1 MQLKSKQMNFY
12 NFSVKDI
19 KGHDFDLATLKGKK
33 VLVVN
38 TASECGLTPQ
48 FQQLEDLYL
57 EFGGENFE
65 IIAFPSNDFG
75 GQEPLSND
83 DIAIFCSKNYSVSF
97 PMMEKITVLG
107 DNPHPLYKWLK
118 EQLGTEVK
126 WNFQKF
132 LIDGAGAVV
141 KVLDP
146 TILPTDAEIVNWIKE

>member
-1 MQLKSKQMNFY
+1 MNFH
-12 NFSVKDI
+12 NFCVIDI
-19 KGHDFDLATLKGKK
+19 KGHEFDLATLKGKK

-57 EFGGENFE
+57 EFGGKNFE
-65 IIAFPSNDFG
+65 IIGFPSNDFG

-83 DIAIFCSKNYSVSF
+83 EIATFCLKNYGVTF

-107 DNPHPLYKWLK
+107 DNPHPLYKWMK
-118 EQLGTEVK
+118 EEIGTEVK

-132 LIDGAGAVV
+132 LIDGEGKVV
-141 KVLDP
+141 RVLDP
-146 TILPTDAEIVNWIKE
+146 TILPTDPEIVNWIKE